1 MTKYMKQETAVFNTV
16 LQRAAGRSRKR
27 RDFFL
32 ESSLSAMAPK
42 PVTLILV
49 NVSINNSALCI
60 LVINQCKTLLCKI
73 IRLVCMCIPLLKK
86 KKKKRLLDQHESTK
100 LFLSQLISTE
110 TVNIGKLC
118 WFVGFIFFPT
128 EITNFT
134 YGD

>member
-1 MTKYMKQETAVFNTV
+1 MASLYESYGCLETGMDETKIGTICSHKD
-16 LQRAAGRSRKR
+16 RALHEK
-27 RDFFL
+27 
-32 ESSLSAMAPK
+32 
-42 PVTLILV
+42 
-49 NVSINNSALCI
+49 
-60 LVINQCKTLLCKI
+60 
-73 IRLVCMCIPLLKK
+73 KK

-128 EITNFT
+128 EITNCT

>member
-86 KKKKRLLDQHESTK
+86 KKKKRLLDKSIYTQTYE
-100 LFLSQLISTE
+100 
-110 TVNIGKLC
+110 
-118 WFVGFIFFPT
+118 FF
-128 EITNFT
+128 
-134 YGD
+134 